1 MNKGLI
7 KNVLIVLLLTIAVF
21 SIVKYA
27 VSLKERHDLELALNQ
42 ARVQMATQIT
52 ALEEEKQNLLQEIQK
67 EKNSQQ
73 EIKLQNSKIKVHL
86 RASEN
91 RLHKLFRDYR
101 SKDAAIEQL
110 RIRFASMDAQ
120 NQALLS
126 QKDLLSREN
135 EDLKARLGLVEV
147 TKAAIEQPK
156 QKQAQN
162 QEDSGR
168 NRGFLLKGYQSGAPQ
183 KITIEVNP
191 ASQKE

>member
-101 SKDAAIEQL
+101 SKDTAIEQL
-110 RIRFASMDAQ
+110 RIRFSSMEAE

-135 EDLKARLGLVEV
+135 ENLKAKLDSMG
-147 TKAAIEQPK
+147 AAIEQPK
-156 QKQAQN
+156 QIQAQI
-162 QEDSGR
+162 QENSGK
-168 NRGFLLKGYQSGAPQ
+168 NRGFLLKGYQSGTPQ